1 MNASTAYN
9 YFDTSSLMRRAEA
22 DVASPSSRNQ
32 KIAGRVNGLLSD
44 PNITIA
50 VSEHTLL
57 EFHNSLAAD
66 WRDSQSPEF
75 DKQWAERSLTDV
87 MRIVEAGRIEIVPVP
102 PKAAEQAMTLITI
115 ATRDH
120 NNALRAWDA
129 VHLLTATA
137 WAHKV
142 GSAVRLATTDG
153 DFERFV
159 SYFPHFKAYVDPV
172 NLDY

>member
-1 MNASTAYN
+1 MTYN
-9 YFDTSSLMRRAEA
+9 YFDTSCLMRRAEA
-22 DVASPSSRNQ
+22 DVASPSSRNHR
-32 KIAGRVNGLLSD
+32 IAERVNELLDD
-44 PNITIA
+44 PNTIVA
-50 VSEHTLL
+50 ISEHTLL
-57 EFHNSLAAD
+57 EFHNNIAVD
-66 WRDSQSPEF
+66 WRRSEASEF
-75 DKQWAERSLTDV
+75 DQQWAERSLADV
-87 MRIVEAGRIEIVPVP
+87 MQIIEVGQVEIVPIP
-102 PKAAEQAMTLITI
+102 PKAAEQAMALITI

-137 WAHKV
+137 WAYEV

-159 SYFPHFKAYVDPV
+159 SCFPHFKAYVDPT